1 MRILYLWPGADD
13 RCTICGSHTL
23 DTRRAN
29 VDIKHTSKS
38 MLSDRAKPGGKS
50 NHVGPIDPARCVHSC
65 ITQRDRQI
73 DTRAARIKNISN
85 NRTGPPDGNAQS
97 ASDKQRRN
105 VVDYRRLRFFSLPVG
120 GWVIFEDCDATRPDQ
135 IRRTD
140 GGGWCNEANGGF
152 ILAGDG
158 LATCRESDQSLS

>member
-13 RCTICGSHTL
+13 RCTIGGSHAL

-85 NRTGPPDGNAQS
+85 NRTAGR
-97 ASDKQRRN
+97 QRSVGERQAAPK
-105 VVDYRRLRFFSLPVG
+105 RGRLPTAAFFLAPSRGLSNIRG
-120 GWVIFEDCDATRPDQ
+120 LRCDQTRPDQ
-135 IRRTD
+135 ADRRR
-140 GGGWCNEANGGF
+140 W
-152 ILAGDG
+152 LM
-158 LATCRESDQSLS
+158 Q